1 MRVPEFVWP
10 QDRID
15 HIARHGVT
23 PEEVEEACFG
33 RALVQRAR
41 SQGQS
46 PVFYVLGRTIPILRR
61 DSAPG
66 REGLPGH
73 GATHDGPREA
83 SLQETEEIVKTQKLP
98 QTDSIQEL
106 AQFWD
111 THDLADFEEELE
123 EVAEPVFERATTV
136 TLRLESAEAVAVKRI
151 AESKGLT
158 DTNLIRQWVL
168 ERIASS

>member
-1 MRVPEFVWP
+1 M
-10 QDRID
+10 
-15 HIARHGVT
+15 
-23 PEEVEEACFG
+23 
-33 RALVQRAR
+33 
-41 SQGQS
+41 
-46 PVFYVLGRTIPILRR
+46 
-61 DSAPG
+61 
-66 REGLPGH
+66 
-73 GATHDGPREA
+73 
-83 SLQETEEIVKTQKLP
+83 KTQKLP

-111 THDLADFEEELE
+111 THDLAEFEEELE